1 MSEGFFHCPH
11 LGRCGCY
18 EASLGHYT
26 LCVCVCVCVR
36 ERERERQTER
46 ETDRERDRQRDRETE
61 RESELL
67 PFRSVQKDFSW
78 HLGWG
83 FSSPSYSLAC
93 VEEVGGNRA
102 HLSLPGEFP

>member
-11 LGRCGCY
+11 LGRCGCS
-18 EASLGHYT
+18 EASLGHDSV
-26 LCVCVCVCVR
+26 CVCVCVC
-36 ERERERQTER
+36 
-46 ETDRERDRQRDRETE
+46 DRERE

-67 PFRSVQKDFSW
+67 SFRSVQKDFSW

-83 FSSPSYSLAC
+83 FSIPGYSLAC

-102 HLSLPGEFP
+102 HLPLPGEFP

>member
-1 MSEGFFHCPH
+1 M
-11 LGRCGCY
+11 
-18 EASLGHYT
+18 
-26 LCVCVCVCVR
+26 VKVMINK
-36 ERERERQTER
+36 ERQKNGHRLEETER
-46 ETDRERDRQRDRETE
+46 QRE

>member
-1 MSEGFFHCPH
+1 M
-11 LGRCGCY
+11 
-18 EASLGHYT
+18 
-26 LCVCVCVCVR
+26 CVC
-36 ERERERQTER
+36 ERERERGR
-46 ETDRERDRQRDRETE
+46 ETDRETERQRDRE

-67 PFRSVQKDFSW
+67 LFRSVQKDFSW

-102 HLSLPGEFP
+102 HLSLPGEFPR